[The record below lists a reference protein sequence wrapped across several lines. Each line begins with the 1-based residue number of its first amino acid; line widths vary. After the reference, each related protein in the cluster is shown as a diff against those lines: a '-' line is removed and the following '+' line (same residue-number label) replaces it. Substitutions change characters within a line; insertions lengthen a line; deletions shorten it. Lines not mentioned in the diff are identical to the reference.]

1 MYHSLTILLFR
12 PFVSDG
18 HLQALSETYTIS
30 AFTACSNAA
39 TEIDA
44 ILRLYKQHFCLKACP
59 YFISYATY
67 ASGTIHARIAAQ
79 QPPDSRSQQMLRHCL
94 EVLSEQQKECHAP
107 RQSMKTLLLLARRL
121 GVDSGTGLR
130 AEKSRMEDGAHDEQT
145 SAPRNRMADS
155 IAGSGSVGPPDL
167 GAVLQDFDIAAI
179 TSSFV
184 FDPNDQIISGGEQ
197 GRQPVMNDVGAQT
210 AGLCQHTSSIWD
222 TPDFDFDEFLAADT
236 NGDGQFFDPLFGFDA
251 AAL

>member
-1 MYHSLTILLFR
+1 MYHSCTILLFR

-18 HLQALSETYTIS
+18 HLHALSETHTTS
-30 AFTACSNAA
+30 AFAACSNAA

-79 QPPDSRSQQMLRHCL
+79 KSPGSRSQQMLRHCL
-94 EVLSEQQKECHAP
+94 EVLSEQQKGCHAP
-107 RQSMKTLLLLARRL
+107 RQSLKTLLMLARRL
-121 GVDSGTGLR
+121 GVDVGSGLT
-130 AEKSRMEDGAHDEQT
+130 AEKSRMADGDDEQM
-145 SAPRNRMADS
+145 SAPHDRILDSTFGDGSRNS
-155 IAGSGSVGPPDL
+155 PDL
-167 GAVLQDFDIAAI
+167 NADLQNFDIAAI

-184 FDPNDQIISGGEQ
+184 FDPSDQIINGGEQ

-210 AGLCQHTSSIWD
+210 AGPCQDTSSLWV
-222 TPDFDFDEFLAADT
+222 PRDFDFDEFLAANT

-251 AAL
+251 AA